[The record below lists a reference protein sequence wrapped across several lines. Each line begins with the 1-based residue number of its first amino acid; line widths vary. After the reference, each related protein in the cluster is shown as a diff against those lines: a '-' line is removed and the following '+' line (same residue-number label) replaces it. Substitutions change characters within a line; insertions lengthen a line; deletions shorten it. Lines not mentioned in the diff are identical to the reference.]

1 MNCSKH
7 PGGSS
12 NDILSRGE
20 ISQVSIKWS
29 NLRSAYSEH
38 LSLLERKKK
47 ILTMRTT
54 TNPSIVCDNY
64 KFSAKHGKLG
74 VLCFKRSQ
82 FGINV
87 TTKLWDT
94 YGTVD
99 FISNHSSLT
108 YLRFFFPCVVS
119 GVRFPPP
126 LGYHFEFC
134 PSQPLAPFL
143 LGFLLT
149 CLHQWLC
156 YSSCNL
162 PSHVFNLH
170 GEPQPS
176 WNFSCPSL
184 LQVPY
189 RQFSDP

>member
-126 LGYHFEFC
+126 PGISF
-134 PSQPLAPFL
+134 
-143 LGFLLT
+143 
-149 CLHQWLC
+149 
-156 YSSCNL
+156 
-162 PSHVFNLH
+162 
-170 GEPQPS
+170 
-176 WNFSCPSL
+176 
-184 LQVPY
+184 
-189 RQFSDP
+189 